1 LHGVENGERKREMEV
16 LREEE
21 ERDWDLGGVRG

>member
-1 LHGVENGERKREMEV
+1 LHGVENGERKREMGV

>member
-16 LREEE
+16 LGEEE